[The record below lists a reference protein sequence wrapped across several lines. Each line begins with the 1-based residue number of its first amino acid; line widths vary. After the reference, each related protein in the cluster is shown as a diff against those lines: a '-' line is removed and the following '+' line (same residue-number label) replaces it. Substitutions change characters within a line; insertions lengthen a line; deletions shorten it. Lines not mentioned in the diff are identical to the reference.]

1 MSRAFFF
8 VVGAALA
15 GVGVWLIVH
24 EQVRNNACNAA
35 HATLG
40 QIGGVGETAA
50 CLNVVW
56 YYFGGFALL
65 AIGFI
70 SMVTA
75 VSMMKR
81 RRPGPRRQ
89 VEEPGPF
96 DGWPS

>member
-1 MSRAFFF
+1 MTRAFFF
-8 VVGAALA
+8 VVGAAFA
-15 GVGVWLIVH
+15 GVGVWLIAH
-24 EQVRNNACNAA
+24 ENVTNNACNAA

-40 QIGGVGETAA
+40 QLSGVGETSA
-50 CLNVVW
+50 CLNIVW

-81 RRPGPRRQ
+81 RRASPRRE
-89 VEEPGPF
+89 VHAPGPF
-96 DGWPS
+96 DGWPT